1 MLKENGKCTVIAVC
15 LCLLPSAA
23 PAQEIVHALAGTVRS
38 VDSANKTIAVNTED
52 GSEGVFSDTTKSKSE
67 IEFDKVLREES
78 TPHSS
83 FSKKGD
89 EVVVYYFG
97 DSFLQRTAVAL
108 QDLGAGPF
116 DKETG
121 TVVKYNR
128 HEHLLTIKESSG
140 TQQSFQIAANTPVE
154 TAVGVVEG
162 AKYDPEKGEQLR
174 VITTNGSTRALFIRE
189 N

>member
-1 MLKENGKCTVIAVC
+1 MLKENGKYLVIAVC

-23 PAQEIVHALAGTVRS
+23 PAQEIVHALAGTVSS
-38 VDSANKTIAVNTED
+38 VDPTNKTIAVNTED
-52 GSEGVFSDTTKSKSE
+52 GSDGHFNDTAKAKSD
-67 IEFDKVLREES
+67 IEFDKTLREES
-78 TPHSS
+78 ISPAS

-97 DSFLQRTAVAL
+97 DNFVQRTAVAL
-108 QDLGAGPF
+108 QDLGTGPF

-128 HEHLLTIKESSG
+128 HDHLLTIKESSG

-154 TAVGVVEG
+154 TAMGVVEG

-174 VITTNGSTRALFIRE
+174 VITANGGNKALFIRE